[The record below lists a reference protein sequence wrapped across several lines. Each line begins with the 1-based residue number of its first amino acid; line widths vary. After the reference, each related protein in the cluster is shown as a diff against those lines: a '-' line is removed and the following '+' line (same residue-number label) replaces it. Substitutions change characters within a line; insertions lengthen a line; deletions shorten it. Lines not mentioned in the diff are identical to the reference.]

1 MGQGSSEP
9 SATGDVVG
17 VEGTALVSI
26 VGGVF
31 PPDETEGAMAV
42 PSQNSIARI
51 VSDEKDER
59 QRRTL
64 PPVGRG

>member
-1 MGQGSSEP
+1 MGQGSSEA
-9 SATGDVVG
+9 SATGEVVG
-17 VEGTALVSI
+17 VEWTALEI
-26 VGGVF
+26 TVGVVF

-51 VSDEKDER
+51 VSDEKGER

-64 PPVGRG
+64 PPFGRG